1 MTTPGGRAATPDGK
15 PLKDD
20 RLDEI
25 AERFNVAQFV
35 SFGPGPDPRVRHH
48 RLRGGALAAGVDAVT
63 AVAALLARA
72 PDGVNVRTF
81 RPDQP
86 KGNPFDY
93 GLRTLADAVALVRR
107 RAAEGYHAIVNET
120 LDVDDG
126 GVSGV
131 LLGGVAELAPGDT
144 PRAVERPGVAALPR
158 PMAERLVEVV
168 YGFRPRWP
176 DDTRSRVE
184 LSVHPVPVGHRAERG
199 VIWEVE
205 DVVTGRPATPVW
217 GSVGG
222 TGIAW
227 PNRLSRMLG
236 DKAFGL
242 LVAHLLGHR
251 VPSSLVVA
259 RAVAPFRFG
268 EPTGSGRV
276 WTRTCP
282 REPDAGRYPTLPR
295 WSDPFRLMQAGDP
308 AGEHL
313 ASLLVQDGVD
323 ARHSGAAAYDDATGA
338 SVVEAVAGAGDAF
351 MLGRAAAA
359 PPPAE
364 VAARVR
370 AELATLAGALGG
382 GVRLEW
388 ADDGEA
394 LWLLQLH
401 RTRAAMAPGVFNAGD
416 PPGGWLPF
424 APADGLDVLRALLVR
439 ATAEG
444 KGVLVTAPVG
454 VTSHVGDLIRAAGVP
469 GRLDTPGDA
478 TAGDTPG
485 RRSS

>member
-1 MTTPGGRAATPDGK
+1 VSAPRPPLAAAET

-20 RLDEI
+20 RLAAI
-25 AERFNVAQFV
+25 ARDHNVAQFV
-35 SFGPGPDPRVRHH
+35 SLGPGPDPRVRHH
-48 RLRGGALAAGVDAVT
+48 RLRGEGLDAGADAAT
-63 AVAALLARA
+63 AVAALLDRA

-81 RPDQP
+81 RPDHP

-93 GLRTLADAVALVRR
+93 GLRTPADALALVRR
-107 RAAEGYHAIVNET
+107 RAAEGYHVIVNET

-131 LLGGVAELAPGDT
+131 LLAGVAELAPGDT

-158 PMAERLVEVV
+158 PLAERLVEVV
-168 YGFRPRWP
+168 YGFRPDWP
-176 DDTRSRVE
+176 DDTGRRVE
-184 LSVHPVPVGHRAERG
+184 LSVHPVPVGHRGERG

-205 DVVTGRPATPVW
+205 DVVTGRPGTPMW

-222 TGIAW
+222 KGIAW

-242 LVAHLLGHR
+242 LLAHLLGRR

-259 RAVAPFRFG
+259 RAVTPFRFG

-282 REPDAGRYPTLPR
+282 REPEAGRYPTLPR
-295 WSDPFRLMQAGDP
+295 WTDPFRLLQEADP
-308 AGEHL
+308 GGERL
-313 ASLLVQDGVD
+313 ASLLVQDGVR
-323 ARHSGAAAYDDATGA
+323 ARHSGAAARDPATGT
-338 SVVEAVAGAGDAF
+338 SVVEAVAGTGDAF
-351 MLGRAAAA
+351 MLGHAPAAA
-359 PPPAE
+359 PPDA
-364 VAARVR
+364 VAARVH
-370 AELATLAGALGG
+370 AELAALAGVLGG

-388 ADDGEA
+388 ADDGDR
-394 LWLLQLH
+394 LWVLQLH

-424 APADGLDVLRALLVR
+424 APADGLDVLRTLLGR
-439 ATAEG
+439 ARAEG

-469 GRLDTPGDA
+469 GRLDTPGGTEAD
-478 TAGDTPG
+478 DTP
-485 RRSS
+485 RHRSP